1 MPIRA
6 RVSRSIA
13 GPSGAAYERGDVM
26 RILCVGSG
34 TRAEYLAAAL
44 IEANHSVSSVER
56 VVDAAYLVAVEHID
70 AAIVLCAGEAA
81 DAARAMVARP
91 VHTVLVIIDAPG
103 NQDAR
108 IEALYAGADAC
119 FTGDYEYAELEARLH
134 ALWRDGAQV
143 DADMLVPVASSSSS
157 LDGGTV
163 LSRTKRSLIGADCTE
178 LPLTRRE
185 YLLMECLLRNAG
197 SVVQRDELIGYV
209 FGDAEA
215 DGVSL
220 QRLVSALR
228 RRIVESAWG
237 LRLVTMPRVGYR
249 VVLNT
254 QDAPEPYS
262 GDSRKRT
269 AVENFP

>member
-1 MPIRA
+1 
-6 RVSRSIA
+6 
-13 GPSGAAYERGDVM
+13 M

-34 TRAEYLAAAL
+34 ARAGYLAAAL
-44 IEANHSVSSVER
+44 IEANHSVSSVES
-56 VVDAAYLVAVEHID
+56 VVDAAYLVAVEHVD
-70 AAIVLCAGEAA
+70 AVIVLTLGDAVR
-81 DAARAMVARP
+81 AARAMVARP
-91 VHTVLVIIDAPG
+91 AHTVLMIIDAPG

-108 IEALYAGADAC
+108 IAALYAGADVC
-119 FTGDYEYAELEARLH
+119 FAGHYEYAELDARLH
-134 ALWRDGAQV
+134 ALWRDGGRV
-143 DADMLVPVASSSSS
+143 DVDVPGADTSSSSANG
-157 LDGGTV
+157 LV
-163 LSRTKRSLIGADCTE
+163 LSRTKRSLTGTDGAE
-178 LPLTRRE
+178 LSLTRRE

-249 VVLNT
+249 LVLNM
-254 QDAPEPYS
+254 QDASEPYS